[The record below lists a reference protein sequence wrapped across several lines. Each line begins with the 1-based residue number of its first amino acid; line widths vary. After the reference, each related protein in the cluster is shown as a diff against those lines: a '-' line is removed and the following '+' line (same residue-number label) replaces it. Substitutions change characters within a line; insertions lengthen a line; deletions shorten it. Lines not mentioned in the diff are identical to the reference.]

1 VDGLVGGAAPGCL
14 SKGVGQRSLSW
25 KLGAAK
31 NKLFS
36 PVISRRWSFR
46 PMAEHLETF
55 TIDARRTEVKDLC
68 VKYLTGFKYNFLREE
83 DQSLVFEKGSKRKNL
98 YTFSFEEAYKRVRL
112 SVVGSDKVP
121 VTTVSVLFTLPFLRM
136 RMDEIEGIRSMT
148 KALHEFI
155 LITVGYQTT

>member
-1 VDGLVGGAAPGCL
+1 MQNVACMVGCAL
-14 SKGVGQRSLSW
+14 SRALPAVME
-25 KLGAAK
+25 

-36 PVISRRWSFR
+36 RVICPRETLR

-55 TIDARRTEVKDLC
+55 TIDARRSDVRDLC
-68 VKYLTGFKYNFLREE
+68 VKYLTGFKYKFLREE
-83 DQSLVFEKGSKRKNL
+83 DQSLVFEKGSKRKNF
-98 YTFSFEEAYKRVRL
+98 YTFSFEEAYKKVKL

-136 RMDEIEGIRSMT
+136 RKDEIEGIRSLT

>member
-1 VDGLVGGAAPGCL
+1 
-14 SKGVGQRSLSW
+14 
-25 KLGAAK
+25 
-31 NKLFS
+31 
-36 PVISRRWSFR
+36 
-46 PMAEHLETF
+46 MAEHLETF
-55 TIDARRTEVKDLC
+55 TIDARKTDVRDLC
-68 VKYLTGFKYNFLREE
+68 VKYLTGFKYSFLRED
-83 DQSLVFEKGSKRKNL
+83 DQSLVFEKGSKRKNF

-136 RMDEIEGIRSMT
+136 RRDEVEAIRSMT